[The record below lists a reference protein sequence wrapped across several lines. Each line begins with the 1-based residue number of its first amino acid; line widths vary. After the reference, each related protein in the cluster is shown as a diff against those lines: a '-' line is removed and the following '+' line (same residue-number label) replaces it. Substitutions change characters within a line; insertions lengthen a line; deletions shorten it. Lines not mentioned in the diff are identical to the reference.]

1 MLAKFSSKAKNNS
14 YERKKKIQIFLSG
27 LFMYL
32 ILLNPLI
39 WQKHGNLIKCFNVI
53 INPFIWISIIVC
65 GGFLLDNENI
75 GWLRY
80 ILVVRGRQDELGIE
94 RRVLISKILCRI
106 IRPEKLYFNFLLH
119 FDRMKTFRK
128 CSRFCKFS
136 PDWPSFNLCKLG
148 YRHRAAGTR
157 ELSPA

>member
-1 MLAKFSSKAKNNS
+1 MSLLLFVTLLDVGKVFQQGQNNH
-14 YERKKKIQIFLSG
+14 YEKKENLN
-27 LFMYL
+27 LFIWTLYVS
-32 ILLNPLI
+32 NSFKSPI

-65 GGFLLDNENI
+65 RGFLFLDNENI
-75 GWLRY
+75 GWLLY
-80 ILVVRGRQDELGIE
+80 ILVDRGWPDEPGIE

-136 PDWPSFNLCKLG
+136 QDCPSLPL
-148 YRHRAAGTR
+148 
-157 ELSPA
+157 L